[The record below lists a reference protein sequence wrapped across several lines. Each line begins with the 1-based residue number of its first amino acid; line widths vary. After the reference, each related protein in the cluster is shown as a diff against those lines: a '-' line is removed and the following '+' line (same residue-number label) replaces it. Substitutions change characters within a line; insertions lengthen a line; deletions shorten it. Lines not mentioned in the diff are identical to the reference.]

1 MDTVID
7 IYDYEDD
14 YENQEEIKI
23 KPSYKTNKK
32 EIKDFGFLIFIVI
45 IIFIIE
51 CFLTPDIN
59 TLNTNNRDYIMIYN

>member
-7 IYDYEDD
+7 IYDYED
-14 YENQEEIKI
+14 QEEIKI
-23 KPSYKTNKK
+23 KQSYKMNKK
-32 EIKDFGFLIFIVI
+32 EIKDFGFLIFIVV

-59 TLNTNNRDYIMIYN
+59 TLNTNNKDYIMIYN